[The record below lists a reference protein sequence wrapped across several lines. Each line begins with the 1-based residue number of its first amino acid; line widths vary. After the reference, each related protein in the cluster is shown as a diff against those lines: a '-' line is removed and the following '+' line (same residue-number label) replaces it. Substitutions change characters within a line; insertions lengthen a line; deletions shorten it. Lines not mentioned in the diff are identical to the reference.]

1 MALPLVH
8 EGQLAGVLSLYAA
21 APFSEEQSETL
32 QSVLP
37 HLAVMFLSL
46 ERRVEMP
53 ATGSPR
59 SSLRVVASR

>member
-8 EGQLAGVLSLYAA
+8 EGHVAGVLSLYGSTA
-21 APFSEEQSETL
+21 FSEEQAQTL

-46 ERRVEMP
+46 DRRADMP
-53 ATGSPR
+53 AATPSR
-59 SSLRVVASR
+59 SSLRVVARR